1 MIQDTRKENT
11 VKFREPKHIPVVYYR
26 DEWKYV
32 PTTIKYMAK
41 PKAEL
46 FRETAKKN
54 LTATPADFLSE
65 ARKLVAT
72 HLQEQVQIS

>member
-1 MIQDTRKENT
+1 
-11 VKFREPKHIPVVYYR
+11 
-26 DEWKYV
+26 
-32 PTTIKYMAK
+32 MAK